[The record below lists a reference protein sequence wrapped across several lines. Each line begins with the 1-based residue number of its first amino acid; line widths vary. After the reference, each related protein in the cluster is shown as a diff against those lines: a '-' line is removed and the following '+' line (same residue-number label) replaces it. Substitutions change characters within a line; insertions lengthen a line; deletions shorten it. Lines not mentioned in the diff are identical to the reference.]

1 MGAPPGLQKGAAVR
15 EGTPCLAGWL
25 RGLARL
31 GRVRKHRLSQA
42 WVEGQFAAL
51 NHGECLVGGAEPG
64 GWPALSR

>member
-1 MGAPPGLQKGAAVR
+1 M
-15 EGTPCLAGWL
+15 
-25 RGLARL
+25 